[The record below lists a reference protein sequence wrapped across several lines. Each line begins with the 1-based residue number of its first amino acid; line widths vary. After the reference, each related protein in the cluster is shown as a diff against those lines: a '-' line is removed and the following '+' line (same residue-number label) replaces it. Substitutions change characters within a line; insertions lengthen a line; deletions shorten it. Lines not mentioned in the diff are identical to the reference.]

1 MAKRKLYRGI
11 SFTNYDDNKILSMY
25 DIDLIKKDLMNHIFT
40 RLGER
45 IMMPTFGTRI
55 PDLVYEPLDN
65 QTLDMIRD
73 DLRMV
78 INFDPRVVVNE
89 DDISGDGVR
98 LLVAPDEKTVV
109 AYVSLRYLE
118 LDYTETIEI
127 NLEFNQ

>member
-25 DIDLIKKDLMNHIFT
+25 DIDLVKKDLMNHIFT

-55 PDLVYEPLDN
+55 PDLVFEPLDAT
-65 QTLDMIRD
+65 TLEMIYD
-73 DLRMV
+73 DLSAV
-78 INFDPRVVVNE
+78 INFDPRVVVNGE
-89 DDISGDGVR
+89 GIR
-98 LLVAPDEKTVV
+98 LLPSPDEK
-109 AYVSLRYLE
+109 YVMALISLRYVE

-127 NLEFNQ
+127 NLEFRQ